1 MPPPDP
7 DRRIESSPRAEE
19 YGVWGY
25 LRVWWKDERLA
36 FDDGTGTCVNKISLG
51 LAARQQIWKPDLYW
65 EGARKISF
73 PRASDGGNGVGE
85 MLEVYPDGSIFWSR
99 QSHFVLSCKTSD
111 TLDRMPFD
119 TQVRPES
126 ETACRA
132 RSTPHG

>member
-1 MPPPDP
+1 MVGVGSVH
-7 DRRIESSPRAEE
+7 SSVCRDVK
-19 YGVWGY
+19 G
-25 LRVWWKDERLA
+25 
-36 FDDGTGTCVNKISLG
+36 DGLC
-51 LAARQQIWKPDLYW
+51 
-65 EGARKISF
+65 
-73 PRASDGGNGVGE
+73 NGVGE
-85 MLEVYPDGSIFWSR
+85 VLEVYPDGSIFWSR